1 MDLSDSENIKLQS
14 AQLLAAAAVHF
25 IVDIYFGMMNTILPA
40 IQTRF
45 LLSLTMGGVLLATF
59 NVTCNAVQLLAGHT
73 RADKEKPL
81 LMYVGLSLTAVI
93 CLIAFVPGTTKSFWI
108 LMILA
113 LISGTG
119 IAITHPEGLRAVHR
133 LNRIPSATGTAVFM
147 ASGIGGFAA
156 GGVVSSF
163 LVKKFGL
170 AGLSFLF
177 IPPVIGILLIY
188 LLKIRLAVE
197 PLESVHQR
205 DAEHN
210 GQKALAFGPVM
221 IMATLAAV
229 STSAIVWVLPQRLN
243 KLGFELTFGSFAV
256 MTFMLA
262 SCAGA
267 FFWAWLANRKGEL
280 RCAIFALFLGIG
292 FLSVYV
298 FWIEQSKALWILF
311 AGGFC
316 CFGVYP
322 LMVSIARTAVGMN
335 LGMRMAMMVGGT
347 WIIASLSLVVFAWIG
362 ERAGLF
368 IIHLLAPVGYLL
380 SAIMGIF
387 ILRKRTAAAVD
398 KLPRLIHTQDG

>member
-1 MDLSDSENIKLQS
+1 MDLSDSENIKFQW

-25 IVDIYFGMMNTILPA
+25 LVDIYFGMMNTILPA
-40 IQTRF
+40 IQARF

-59 NVTCNAVQLLAGHT
+59 NVTCNAVQLLAGHA

-81 LMYVGLSLTAVI
+81 LMPIGLVLTTLI
-93 CLIAFVPGTTKSFWI
+93 CLIAFLPGTPKSFWMLI
-108 LMILA
+108 VLA
-113 LISGTG
+113 LISGSG
-119 IAITHPEGLRAVHR
+119 VAITHPEGLRAIHR
-133 LNRIPSATGTAVFM
+133 LNRIPPATGTAVFM

-156 GGVVSSF
+156 GGVMSSF
-163 LVKKFGL
+163 LVKRFGME
-170 AGLSFLF
+170 GLSFLF
-177 IPPVIGILLIY
+177 IIPVIGILLIY
-188 LLKIRLAVE
+188 LLKIRLAVD
-197 PLESVHQR
+197 PQDGQGQSA
-205 DAEHN
+205 AEHN
-210 GQKALAFGPVM
+210 GQKALAFTPIM

-229 STSAIVWVLPQRLN
+229 STAAIVWVLPQRLS
-243 KLGFELTFGSFAV
+243 KLGFDLTFGSFAV

-262 SCAGA
+262 SCVGS

-280 RCAIFALFLGIG
+280 FCAIFALFLGIG
-292 FLSVYV
+292 FLSAYV
-298 FWIEQSKALWILF
+298 FWIEQSWALWILF
-311 AGGFC
+311 AGSFC

-347 WIIASLSLVVFAWIG
+347 WIIASLSLVLFAWIA

-387 ILRKRTAAAVD
+387 ILRKHTAAAV
-398 KLPRLIHTQDG
+398 